1 MTEDRG
7 EDGFLRAGID
17 FDKLKDILAPALA
30 EGQET
35 YEFRWVGKSKAMR
48 EAGQATTKTL
58 RPDLDE
64 SVDFDQSENVF
75 ITGDNLEALKILQ
88 ESYLGAIDML
98 YIDPPYNTGKDF
110 VYKDN
115 FRKTVAE
122 QDEAEGNLDEEG
134 NRLYKNEKTN
144 PRYHSDWLNM
154 MYPRL
159 VLARNLL
166 KDSGVIFISIDD
178 NEQANLKAICD
189 EIFGEENLMN
199 IVSIKTK
206 SSSGASGGGEDK
218 RLKKNRESL
227 LIYSKSIHS
236 VDFVAPTDKVKISDF
251 IKEHKENNIGFYYTR
266 ILEDVGRKI
275 LVSDD
280 GIIKIYEHLGFKFS
294 TVSEKMKQENLSIDE
309 VYNKYF
315 DRIFMVTNAQT
326 SLLSKVNKV
335 ISDKGKLV
343 SYEYIPKSGK
353 FKGQLTSK
361 FVWNHTLVVW
371 FSDSA
376 FKSEGKV
383 YKVNQLG
390 DLWTDISWGRLD
402 KQGDISFKNGKKP
415 ISLIQRMI
423 EICNRKDLLVFDFF
437 GGSGSTAHAVLD
449 MNVKDNGSR
458 KFIICT
464 IDEEYKEVGEFDT
477 IDELSRERIRRAADK
492 IRKEQPDKA
501 KDLDLGFRAF
511 RVDESNFRD
520 VSKAPSE
527 FVQGN
532 MFESVDNIRE
542 DATAL
547 DLLFQV
553 MLAWGSRLSLKIS
566 EQKLEDN
573 TIYSVDEGSFIA
585 CFDDRI
591 TEETIRAIAQQ
602 KPQRAV
608 FKDTSFTHSAD
619 KINLTQ
625 IFKEVSPET
634 QVKVV

>member
-1 MTEDRG
+1 M
-7 EDGFLRAGID
+7 RAGID

-35 YEFRWVGKSKAMR
+35 YELRWVGKSKAMR

-88 ESYLGAIDML
+88 ESYLGAIDMI

-189 EIFGEENLMN
+189 EIFGEGNFVSLFKWNKTSTPPSLSKKVRTKYEYILCFEKNRNELLYNGGKIDGGDAPLLNRGNSVKEVLFSKDYVSFNFNGSFKKGIYDRVELLDDIEISNGKSNVDFRLVGEFKWTQDTIDKECFELGTTYVIKSQKFSVRFQRTEEKSKRPTDIINFENNVGTNENANSELLN
-199 IVSIKTK
+199 LL
-206 SSSGASGGGEDK
+206 GEDIMSYPK
-218 RLKKNRESL
+218 PSSL
-227 LIYSKSIHS
+227 
-236 VDFVAPTDKVKISDF
+236 
-251 IKEHKENNIGFYYTR
+251 IKYLIGFY
-266 ILEDVGRKI
+266 ENKEV
-275 LVSDD
+275 
-280 GIIKIYEHLGFKFS
+280 
-294 TVSEKMKQENLSIDE
+294 TVL
-309 VYNKYF
+309 
-315 DRIFMVTNAQT
+315 
-326 SLLSKVNKV
+326 
-335 ISDKGKLV
+335 
-343 SYEYIPKSGK
+343 
-353 FKGQLTSK
+353 
-361 FVWNHTLVVW
+361 
-371 FSDSA
+371 
-376 FKSEGKV
+376 
-383 YKVNQLG
+383 
-390 DLWTDISWGRLD
+390 
-402 KQGDISFKNGKKP
+402 
-415 ISLIQRMI
+415 
-423 EICNRKDLLVFDFF
+423 DFF
-437 GGSGSTAHAVLD
+437 AGSATTAHAVMQLNAEDGGNRKYILCTLD
-449 MNVKDNGSR
+449 EKVADKSAAQQAGYA
-458 KFIICT
+458 T
-464 IDEEYKEVGEFDT
+464 IDQ
-477 IDELSRERIRRAADK
+477 ISRERIRRAADK

-520 VSKAPSE
+520 VSVTPSE
-527 FVQGN
+527 MVQGN
-532 MFESVDNIRE
+532 LLESVDNIRE

-566 EQKLEDN
+566 EQKLGDN

-608 FKDTSFTHSAD
+608 FKDTSFTHSTD

>member
-1 MTEDRG
+1 M
-7 EDGFLRAGID
+7 RAGID
-17 FDKLKDILAPALA
+17 FDKLKDILAPALV

-88 ESYLGAIDML
+88 ESYLGVIDMI

-166 KDSGVIFISIDD
+166 KDSGAIFVSIDE
-178 NEQANLKAICD
+178 NEYANLRVLMD
-189 EIFGEENLMN
+189 EIFGEQSFVEN
-199 IVSIKTK
+199 IVWDKK
-206 SSSGASGGGEDK
+206 SSAKGVPPKTMMAGVHEYITVYQKNDGYKFLGEK
-218 RLKKNRESL
+218 RSE
-227 LIYSKSIHS
+227 
-236 VDFVAPTDKVKISDF
+236 SDF
-251 IKEHKENNIGFYYTR
+251 ANPDNDPRGLWRNTNIKSTISTKQFTITNPETGEQFTDTWAFSEAELNRLIKEKYIIFPKNETGQVRRKEFMNELKNENKAIKSNFGLFDSQSNTEYLTKLFEY
-266 ILEDVGRKI
+266 EKI
-275 LVSDD
+275 FTNPKPVTL
-280 GIIKIYEHLGFKFS
+280 L
-294 TVSEKMKQENLSIDE
+294 
-309 VYNKYF
+309 KY
-315 DRIFMVTNAQT
+315 
-326 SLLSKVNKV
+326 LLS
-335 ISDKGKLV
+335 V
-343 SYEYIPKSGK
+343 S
-353 FKGQLTSK
+353 
-361 FVWNHTLVVW
+361 
-371 FSDSA
+371 
-376 FKSEGKV
+376 
-383 YKVNQLG
+383 
-390 DLWTDISWGRLD
+390 LD
-402 KQGDISFKNGKKP
+402 KSATILDFFAGSATTADAVMQLNAEDGG
-415 ISLIQRMI
+415 
-423 EICNRKDLLVFDFF
+423 NRKYILC
-437 GGSGSTAHAVLD
+437 TLD
-449 MNVKDNGSR
+449 EQVADKSAAKEAGYE
-458 KFIICT
+458 T
-464 IDEEYKEVGEFDT
+464 IDQ
-477 IDELSRERIRRAADK
+477 ISRERIRRAADK

-542 DATAL
+542 GATAL

-553 MLAWGSRLSLKIS
+553 MIAWGSRLSLKIS
-566 EQKLEDN
+566 EQKLGDN

>member
-88 ESYLGAIDML
+88 ESYLGVIDMI

-115 FRKTVAE
+115 FHKTVAE

-134 NRLYKNEKTN
+134 NRLHKNEKTN

-154 MYPRL
+154 IYPRL
-159 VLARNLL
+159 ILARNLL

-178 NEQANLKAICD
+178 NEQANLKQVCD
-189 EIFGEENLMN
+189 EVFGEGNF
-199 IVSIKTK
+199 V
-206 SSSGASGGGEDK
+206 ASLIWTNKEGGGSSDSLNFRVKHENI
-218 RLKKNRESL
+218 LVYSKNIDNITIQGVEISNEERYKLSDSHEPVRGKYYLQKMGMSS
-227 LIYSKSIHS
+227 IQYSKSLDYGIETPDGN
-236 VDFVAPTDKVKISDF
+236 VIFPSD
-251 IKEHKENNIGFYYTR
+251 NN
-266 ILEDVGRKI
+266 
-275 LVSDD
+275 
-280 GIIKIYEHLGFKFS
+280 
-294 TVSEKMKQENLSIDE
+294 
-309 VYNKYF
+309 
-315 DRIFMVTNAQT
+315 
-326 SLLSKVNKV
+326 
-335 ISDKGKLV
+335 
-343 SYEYIPKSGK
+343 
-353 FKGQLTSK
+353 
-361 FVWNHTLVVW
+361 
-371 FSDSA
+371 
-376 FKSEGKV
+376 
-383 YKVNQLG
+383 
-390 DLWTDISWGRLD
+390 
-402 KQGDISFKNGKKP
+402 NGKKAVWRWSKEKLQWGIENDYIVIKKDSKGIWTVYSKQYLRADNNGNIIKRTQRP
-415 ISLIQRMI
+415 MGVIDDYSSTQASKYMDKLGLGNYFSYSKPVSLVKYLI
-423 EICNRKDLLVFDFF
+423 ERASLNLDTIILDFF
-437 GGSGSTAHAVLD
+437 AGSATTADAVMQLNAEDGGKRKYILCTLD
-449 MNVKDNGSR
+449 EEVADKSAAQQAGYT
-458 KFIICT
+458 T
-464 IDEEYKEVGEFDT
+464 IDQ
-477 IDELSRERIRRAADK
+477 ISRERIRRAADK

-553 MLAWGSRLSLKIS
+553 MIAWGSRLSLKIS
-566 EQKLEDN
+566 EQKLGDN

>member
-1 MTEDRG
+1 M
-7 EDGFLRAGID
+7 RAGID

-88 ESYLGAIDML
+88 ESYLGAIDMI

-115 FRKTVAE
+115 FHKTVAE

-189 EIFGEENLMN
+189 EIFGEENFVVSLAIEN
-199 IVSIKTK
+199 NPKGRKNGKFVSVNHESLHIYAKSFDLAEPFANVVKKDDLLEDEYGFYSHGKRVLVGESTNLKANGGEKDYSVYYNGVEVVLKTEEKSEVDCDLLDKGYKVYKSIK
-206 SSSGASGGGEDK
+206 
-218 RLKKNRESL
+218 NNIL
-227 LIYSKSIHS
+227 LENTYSKSKFLELFQQHS
-236 VDFVAPTDKVKISDF
+236 LLFKENSIYEKDRNIYKQQKSLIKSTEEWDLKTESASFSYQSFDSKKLFSMPKNPQF
-251 IKEHKENNIGFYYTR
+251 IKM
-266 ILEDVGRKI
+266 
-275 LVSDD
+275 LV
-280 GIIKIYEHLGFKFS
+280 
-294 TVSEKMKQENLSIDE
+294 KMYGN
-309 VYNKYF
+309 
-315 DRIFMVTNAQT
+315 T
-326 SLLSKVNKV
+326 SLTVLDFFAGSATTADAVM
-335 ISDKGKLV
+335 
-343 SYEYIPKSGK
+343 
-353 FKGQLTSK
+353 QL
-361 FVWNHTLVVW
+361 NAE
-371 FSDSA
+371 D
-376 FKSEGKV
+376 G
-383 YKVNQLG
+383 G
-390 DLWTDISWGRLD
+390 
-402 KQGDISFKNGKKP
+402 
-415 ISLIQRMI
+415 
-423 EICNRKDLLVFDFF
+423 NRKYILC
-437 GGSGSTAHAVLD
+437 TLD
-449 MNVKDNGSR
+449 EQVADKSAAKEAGYE
-458 KFIICT
+458 T
-464 IDEEYKEVGEFDT
+464 IDQ
-477 IDELSRERIRRAADK
+477 ISRERIRRAADK

-520 VSKAPSE
+520 VSVTPSE
-527 FVQGN
+527 MVQGN
-532 MFESVDNIRE
+532 LLESVDNIRE
-542 DATAL
+542 GATAL

-566 EQKLEDN
+566 EQKLGDN
-573 TIYSVDEGSFIA
+573 AIYNVDEGSLIA

-591 TEETIRAIAQQ
+591 TEATIQSIAQQ

-619 KINLTQ
+619 KINLNQ

>member
-1 MTEDRG
+1 M
-7 EDGFLRAGID
+7 RAGID

-88 ESYLGAIDML
+88 ESYLGAIDMI

-115 FRKTVAE
+115 FHKTVAE

-154 MYPRL
+154 IYPRL
-159 VLARNLL
+159 ILARNLL

-178 NEQANLKAICD
+178 NEQANLKQVCD
-189 EIFGEENLMN
+189 EVFGEGNFVDVFIN
-199 IVSIKTK
+199 K
-206 SSSGASGGGEDK
+206 SNPRGNQAKKLTASEHEYI
-218 RLKKNRESL
+218 LV
-227 LIYSKSIHS
+227 YSKSEINVNPLGFPKTLDDYGKEDS
-236 VDFVAPTDKVKISDF
+236 NGKFTEIGLRKRGAGSRREDAPNQYYSIYYDIESDKISTKPIGKDD
-251 IKEHKENNIGFYYTR
+251 IVILPKLSDGSDGRWRWAKNTVEKDVDKLSARLVNKAGGNKEYDIF
-266 ILEDVGRKI
+266 
-275 LVSDD
+275 
-280 GIIKIYEHLGFKFS
+280 
-294 TVSEKMKQENLSIDE
+294 EKQ
-309 VYNKYF
+309 YF
-315 DRIFMVTNAQT
+315 DPSKIKKIKTIFYEKEVNNENAT
-326 SLLSKVNKV
+326 EELSKLFN
-335 ISDKGKLV
+335 
-343 SYEYIPKSGK
+343 
-353 FKGQLTSK
+353 
-361 FVWNHTLVVW
+361 
-371 FSDSA
+371 
-376 FKSEGKV
+376 GKV
-383 YKVNQLG
+383 FDYPKPVY
-390 DLWTDISWGRLD
+390 TV
-402 KQGDISFKNGKKP
+402 KKL
-415 ISLIQRMI
+415 IKSINNRSSLI
-423 EICNRKDLLVFDFF
+423 LDFF
-437 GGSGSTAHAVLD
+437 AGSATTADAVMQLNAEDGGKRKYILCTLD
-449 MNVKDNGSR
+449 EEVADKSAAQQAGYA
-458 KFIICT
+458 T
-464 IDEEYKEVGEFDT
+464 IDQ
-477 IDELSRERIRRAADK
+477 ISRERIRRAADK

-542 DATAL
+542 GATAL

-553 MLAWGSRLSLKIS
+553 MIAWGSRLSLKIS
-566 EQKLEDN
+566 EQKLGDN

>member
-1 MTEDRG
+1 M
-7 EDGFLRAGID
+7 RAGID

-88 ESYLGAIDML
+88 ESYLGVIDMI

-115 FRKTVAE
+115 FHKTVAE

-189 EIFGEENLMN
+189 EIFGEENFVADVIIDATPKNDPLLIATSHEYVLTYVKDRGCAKEKVWGYKHPLN
-199 IVSIKTK
+199 DELNKLIAGK
-206 SSSGASGGGEDK
+206 SSDEAMK
-218 RLKKNRESL
+218 LLKQYYIKNNLTKDNISNYKFVDEYGIFRTGPLDDPQSKGPKDARINLKTGNILKTPTRGWSCNIETWNKWVNENLIYFPSNDESL
-227 LIYSKSIHS
+227 ASKKTYLDSNKLETGRS
-236 VDFVAPTDKVKISDF
+236 VIKMQTRKSTNYLRDLFGKKGIFDNPKPIDLLKYFINLSTDQEMQILDFFAGSATTADAVMQLNAVDGGNRKYILCTLDEQVTDKSAA
-251 IKEHKENNIGFYYTR
+251 KEAG
-266 ILEDVGRKI
+266 
-275 LVSDD
+275 
-280 GIIKIYEHLGFKFS
+280 YE
-294 TVSEKMKQENLSIDE
+294 
-309 VYNKYF
+309 
-315 DRIFMVTNAQT
+315 
-326 SLLSKVNKV
+326 
-335 ISDKGKLV
+335 
-343 SYEYIPKSGK
+343 
-353 FKGQLTSK
+353 
-361 FVWNHTLVVW
+361 
-371 FSDSA
+371 
-376 FKSEGKV
+376 
-383 YKVNQLG
+383 
-390 DLWTDISWGRLD
+390 
-402 KQGDISFKNGKKP
+402 
-415 ISLIQRMI
+415 
-423 EICNRKDLLVFDFF
+423 
-437 GGSGSTAHAVLD
+437 
-449 MNVKDNGSR
+449 
-458 KFIICT
+458 T
-464 IDEEYKEVGEFDT
+464 IDQ
-477 IDELSRERIRRAADK
+477 ISRERIRRAADK

-520 VSKAPSE
+520 VSVTPSE
-527 FVQGN
+527 MVQGN
-532 MFESVDNIRE
+532 LLESVDNIRE

-566 EQKLEDN
+566 EQKLGDN

>member
-1 MTEDRG
+1 MRP
-7 EDGFLRAGID
+7 AID
-17 FDKLKDILAPALA
+17 FDKLRQFLSREIV
-30 EGQET
+30 EGRES
-35 YEFRWVGKSKAMR
+35 YEFTWVGKRGAIA
-48 EAGQATTKTL
+48 EAGKPTTQTL
-58 RPDLDE
+58 RPDLEE
-64 SVDFDQSENVF
+64 SVDFDKSENVF
-75 ITGDNLEALKILQ
+75 ITGDNLEVLKVLQ
-88 ESYLGAIDML
+88 ESYLGKIDMI
-98 YIDPPYNTGKDF
+98 YIDPPYNTGRDF
-110 VYKDN
+110 VYSDK
-115 FRKTVAE
+115 FQMSEEELA
-122 QDEAEGNLDEEG
+122 DEMDLRDEDG
-134 NRLYKNEKTN
+134 LQRVGLTRNEKSSA
-144 PRYHSDWLNM
+144 RYHSDWLNM

-227 LIYSKSIHS
+227 LIYSKSIYS

-266 ILEDVGRKI
+266 ILEDDGRKI

-280 GIIKIYEHLGFKFS
+280 GIIKIYEHSGFKFS
-294 TVSEKMKQENLSIDE
+294 TVSEKMKQENLSMDE

-477 IDELSRERIRRAADK
+477 IDELSRERIRRAAKK
-492 IRKEQPDKA
+492 IQEEYPETVGKQDF
-501 KDLDLGFRAF
+501 GFRAYKL
-511 RVDESNFRD
+511 DSSNFKD
-520 VSKAPSE
+520 VSQTPDS
-527 FVQGN
+527 FSQ
-532 MFESVDNIRE
+532 ESLFDSVSNIKDDRT
-542 DATAL
+542 DL
-547 DLLFQV
+547 DLLFQI
-553 MLAWGSRLSLKIS
+553 MLTWGMELSLPIAKTQIDGTAVYNVADGA
-566 EQKLEDN
+566 L
-573 TIYSVDEGSFIA
+573 IA
-585 CFDDRI
+585 CFADEISESVLRQI
-591 TEETIRAIAQQ
+591 AKEE
-602 KPQRAV
+602 PLRAV
-608 FKDTSFTHSAD
+608 FKDESFANSAA
-619 KINLTQ
+619 KINLGQ
-625 IFKEVSPET
+625 IFKEEAPNT
-634 QVKVV
+634 KVKVV

>member
-1 MTEDRG
+1 M
-7 EDGFLRAGID
+7 RAGID

-75 ITGDNLEALKILQ
+75 ITGDNLEVLKILQ
-88 ESYLGAIDML
+88 ESYLGAIDMI

-189 EIFGEENLMN
+189 EIFGEENLL
-199 IVSIKTK
+199 STHHIKVRY
-206 SSSGASGGGEDK
+206 GEK
-218 RLKKNRESL
+218 NLNEKKDFQEIL
-227 LIYSKSIHS
+227 EYIYIYSK
-236 VDFVAPTDKVKISDF
+236 DA
-251 IKEHKENNIGFYYTR
+251 
-266 ILEDVGRKI
+266 
-275 LVSDD
+275 
-280 GIIKIYEHLGFKFS
+280 
-294 TVSEKMKQENLSIDE
+294 
-309 VYNKYF
+309 
-315 DRIFMVTNAQT
+315 
-326 SLLSKVNKV
+326 
-335 ISDKGKLV
+335 
-343 SYEYIPKSGK
+343 
-353 FKGQLTSK
+353 SK
-361 FVWNHTLVVW
+361 FVANRPKEEYTFEKFNLEIEELKEADEI
-371 FSDSA
+371 FYYKDR
-376 FKSEGKV
+376 KV
-383 YKVNQLG
+383 EV
-390 DLWTDISWGRLD
+390 
-402 KQGDISFKNGKKP
+402 FKNGSYLIEKKQGNIDLFKETWISGSIYSGTGHGLTYQKIVEPRIEIDGVGAIYKIYGLGEDGLGYRYMSNPIKEGANRGKMFTKLPLEKREAFLNGSLEKTRPIINFYDFAADFGNIRHEGGIPFNAGKKP
-415 ISLIQRMI
+415 VKMLSQLINYKSENDI
-423 EICNRKDLLVFDFF
+423 IVLDFF
-437 GGSGSTAHAVLD
+437 AGSSSTAHAVLK
-449 MNVKDNGSR
+449 MNAQDGGNR
-458 KFIICT
+458 KFIMCTLDEKAEGNKEYKT
-464 IDEEYKEVGEFDT
+464 IDQ
-477 IDELSRERIRRAADK
+477 ISRERIRRAADK

-520 VSKAPSE
+520 VSVTPSE
-527 FVQGN
+527 MVQGN
-532 MFESVDNIRE
+532 LLESVDNIRE

-573 TIYSVDEGSFIA
+573 TIYSVDEGSLIA